1 MSLKELTWDSHQAA
15 EATPFMQAVFK
26 KQMPI
31 NVWGDYTFQKSVIY
45 NTIENVCRYNKLT
58 LDILDIER
66 SIHLYLDAQE
76 ILGDMSVVR
85 IRSITGEYIR
95 YLLSLVD
102 KPDHILAHLY
112 VWHMGDLFGGQ
123 MIKKILPPPHR
134 NLDFVDVDALKA
146 GLRAKLNDEMAD
158 EANKAF
164 EWATKLMN
172 SYNDQLPKNE

>member
-26 KQMPI
+26 KRMPVL
-31 NVWGDYTFQKSVIY
+31 VWGNYTFQKSVIY

-66 SIHLYLDAQE
+66 SVQLYLDAQE

-85 IRSITGEYIR
+85 MRPVTGEYIR

-102 KPDHILAHLY
+102 APDRILAHLY
-112 VWHMGDLFGGQ
+112 VWHMGDLYGGQ
-123 MIKKILPPPHR
+123 MIKKVLPPPHR
-134 NLDFVDVDALKA
+134 NLEFTDVEGLKTA
-146 GLRAKLNDEMAD
+146 IRAKLNDTMGA
-158 EANKAF
+158 EANVAF
-164 EWATKLMN
+164 EWAMKLMRT
-172 SYNDQLPKNE
+172 YDTELGV

>member
-15 EATPFMQAVFK
+15 ESTPFMQAVFNK
-26 KQMPI
+26 RMPVR
-31 NVWGDYTFQKSVIY
+31 VWGDYTFQKSAIY

-66 SIHLYLDAQE
+66 SVHLYLDAQE

-85 IRSITGEYIR
+85 MLPVTGEYIR

-102 KPDHILAHLY
+102 QPDRILAHLY

-123 MIKKILPPPHR
+123 MIKKVLPPPHR
-134 NLDFVDVDALKA
+134 NLDFADVDSLKMA
-146 GLRAKLNDEMAD
+146 IRSKLNDSMAD
-158 EANKAF
+158 EANVAF
-164 EWATKLMN
+164 DWAIRMMREYDSSL
-172 SYNDQLPKNE
+172 